1 MRRLSLIVGAAALL
15 IIAAGPALAAENSQ
29 EVDQIL
35 QLYQQKA
42 LAWQSTLLTFAQTL
56 FWLLATI
63 EIAMTGI
70 RLTLK
75 GADFGEWA
83 AELVNQILFIGFFLA
98 LLTNSSTWANAI
110 VQSFQTAASQAVS
123 ASGAQSVNQPSDI
136 FTIGLTLAQKVIGQT
151 SIWSP
156 GSSMGLILLA
166 IVIMVCFGLITALY
180 ILTLVESYV
189 VISAGVLFMGF
200 GGSRFTKDF
209 ALKILVYA
217 VSVGA
222 KLFVLEL
229 LAGLGMQ
236 IFNQL
241 VQNFQTDSTDLLIC
255 TGCAIVMLALTK
267 IIPDM
272 IQGLIN
278 GTSTASAGAMVSAAR
293 DVAMPATV
301 GTIGTA
307 WNTVAVARR
316 SAQLASEQMQ
326 DAQATGSWWKPG
338 RFIRAA
344 GNIAN
349 ASFDAVGMRL
359 SGRMHYGTFGGQMTE
374 ALKEKIAD
382 RQAERAAAAAENA
395 GHGSI
400 HGGGSP
406 DWKTSG
412 DGSPA
417 SSAKP

>member
-42 LAWQSTLLTFAQTL
+42 LAWQGTLLAFAQTL

-75 GADFGEWA
+75 GADFNEWA

-110 VQSFQTAASQAVS
+110 VQSFQSAASQAVS
-123 ASGAQSVNQPSDI
+123 ASGAQTVNQPSDI
-136 FTIGLTLAQKVIGQT
+136 FTIGLNLAQKALGQT

-156 GSSMGLILLA
+156 GSSVGLVLFA
-166 IVIMVCFGLITALY
+166 IVLIVCFGLITALY

-222 KLFVLEL
+222 KLFVLQL
-229 LAGLGMQ
+229 LVGLGMQ

-241 VQNFQTDSTDLLIC
+241 VANFQTDSTDLLVC

-278 GTSTASAGAMVSAAR
+278 GTSMAGAGAMVSAAR
-293 DVAMPATV
+293 EAAMPATA
-301 GTIGTA
+301 GTIGA
-307 WNTVAVARR
+307 GWNTVAVARR
-316 SAQLASEQMQ
+316 SGQLASEQMQ
-326 DAQATGSWWKPG
+326 DAQVPGSWWKPG

-344 GNIAN
+344 GNVAS

-374 ALKEKIAD
+374 ALKERIAD
-382 RQAERAAAAAENA
+382 RQAARAAAAAENP

-400 HGGGSP
+400 RGGGSP
-406 DWKTSG
+406 DWKASG
-412 DGSPA
+412 DGSPEG
-417 SSAKP
+417 SAKP

>member
-15 IIAAGPALAAENSQ
+15 AIAAGPCLAAENAQ
-29 EVDQIL
+29 EVNQIL
-35 QLYQQKA
+35 QLYQQQA
-42 LAWQSTLLTFAQTL
+42 QAWQSTLLTFAQTL

-75 GADFGEWA
+75 GADFNEWA

-98 LLTNSSTWANAI
+98 LLTNSSTWANTI
-110 VQSFQTAASQAVS
+110 VQSFLSAASQAVS

-301 GTIGTA
+301 GTIGAA
-307 WNTVAVARR
+307 WNTAAVARR
-316 SAQLASEQMQ
+316 SGQLASEQMQ

>member
-1 MRRLSLIVGAAALL
+1 
-15 IIAAGPALAAENSQ
+15 
-29 EVDQIL
+29 
-35 QLYQQKA
+35 
-42 LAWQSTLLTFAQTL
+42 
-56 FWLLATI
+56 
-63 EIAMTGI
+63 MTGI

-301 GTIGTA
+301 GTIGAA
-307 WNTVAVARR
+307 WNTAAVARR
-316 SAQLASEQMQ
+316 SGQLASEQMQ

-412 DGSPA
+412 EGSPEG
-417 SSAKP
+417 SAKP

>member
-1 MRRLSLIVGAAALL
+1 
-15 IIAAGPALAAENSQ
+15 
-29 EVDQIL
+29 
-35 QLYQQKA
+35 
-42 LAWQSTLLTFAQTL
+42 
-56 FWLLATI
+56 
-63 EIAMTGI
+63 MTGI

-307 WNTVAVARR
+307 WNTVAVAAAAPSSPASKCKMPRP
-316 SAQLASEQMQ
+316 LA
-326 DAQATGSWWKPG
+326 AGG
-338 RFIRAA
+338 NRAA
-344 GNIAN
+344 
-349 ASFDAVGMRL
+349 SSVRPVTLPTQLEAVGMRL
-359 SGRMHYGTFGGQMTE
+359 SGRMHYGTFGGQMAE
-374 ALKEKIAD
+374 DLKEKIGD
-382 RQAERAAAAAENA
+382 RQAKRAAAAAENA

-400 HGGGSP
+400 HGGGAQIGKPPARVPRRLRQALSQTLEQEALTLRAQP
-406 DWKTSG
+406 DRLSIDHSEG
-412 DGSPA
+412 A
-417 SSAKP
+417 